1 MYEEN
6 NYRFLRH
13 YSISDVDIL
22 YTEVIIFYPNHK
34 FFFLFS
40 AACRNNNDDSNT
52 NESQLS
58 DDTVDNQKDRS

>member
-34 FFFLFS
+34 FFFYF
-40 AACRNNNDDSNT
+40 
-52 NESQLS
+52 QLHVE
-58 DDTVDNQKDRS
+58 TTMMTAIQMKVN